1 MNEYGYASFCLSPAL
16 LVVADQRNVVLERR
30 HRHAAAARDP
40 AEQRRAVRLR
50 VHLRRRVPREAMV
63 PRHLEKGLAVWMA
76 RGGFLSAR

>member
-1 MNEYGYASFCLSPAL
+1 MNECGPASLSPAL

-50 VHLRRRVPREAMV
+50 VHLRRRVTSEGMV
-63 PRHLEKGLAVWMA
+63 LSNLEKGPAV
-76 RGGFLSAR
+76 